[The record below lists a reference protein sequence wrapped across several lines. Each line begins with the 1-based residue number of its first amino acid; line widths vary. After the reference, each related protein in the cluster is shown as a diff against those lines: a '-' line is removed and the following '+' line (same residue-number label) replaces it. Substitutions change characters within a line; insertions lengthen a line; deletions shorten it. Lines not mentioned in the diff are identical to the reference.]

1 MAKKK
6 EKEIKNVK
14 EVVEEK
20 LKKKKVSADKKEE
33 KKETPQKHGTAGGK
47 ETPGQAPKEAHKA
60 APKEAS
66 KESPKAEQES
76 QAPPIQLTFHT
87 YLIMLG
93 SIGMQF
99 LGKLPNPQTG
109 KIEKNLMR
117 VKEIIDLLEIL
128 EEKTKGNLT
137 VEEDKVFKS
146 QLSSLRL
153 NYVYE
158 KDLKKNDEMK
168 K

>member
-6 EKEIKNVK
+6 EKEIKNAK

-20 LKKKKVSADKKEE
+20 LKKKKVSAAKNEE
-33 KKETPQKHGTAGGK
+33 KKEKPQKHGTTEGK
-47 ETPGQAPKEAHKA
+47 ETSGQAPQEAPKA
-60 APKEAS
+60 SPKEAPQG
-66 KESPKAEQES
+66 SPKEARQAAEQES
-76 QAPPIQLTFHT
+76 QVPPIQLTFHT

-93 SIGMQF
+93 SIGWQF
-99 LGKLPNPQTG
+99 LGKIPNPQTG
-109 KIEKNLMR
+109 KIDKNLMR

-137 VEEDKVFKS
+137 TEEDHVFKS
-146 QLSSLRL
+146 TLSNLRL
-153 NYVYE
+153 NYV
-158 KDLKKNDEMK
+158 DEMK